1 MKINKTAESI
11 EKHIDKKMAELQ
23 KMIHQTEKELYK
35 NKEKGILRKKSLYE
49 YYHQLV
55 GRWISYKEMKI
66 DLKCWY

>member
-1 MKINKTAESI
+1 MEINKTAESI
-11 EKHIDKKMAELQ
+11 EKHIDQKMAELQ

-49 YYHQLV
+49 YYYQLV

-66 DLKCWY
+66 DLKRWY